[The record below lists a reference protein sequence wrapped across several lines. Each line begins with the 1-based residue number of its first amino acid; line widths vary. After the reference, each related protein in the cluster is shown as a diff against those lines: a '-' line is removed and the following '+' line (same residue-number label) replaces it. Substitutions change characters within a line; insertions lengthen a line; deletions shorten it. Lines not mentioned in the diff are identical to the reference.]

1 MLIHVY
7 VQQQFKVEDWRYEIK
22 FKRRRRDIRSTSIK
36 KRKGKKRDKCI
47 LTRFKNLSR
56 LVVT

>member
-36 KRKGKKRDKCI
+36 KKEKEKKEI
-47 LTRFKNLSR
+47 NAF
-56 LVVT
+56 